1 MTYTYTP
8 NLTFSVGQE
17 VVSSGADSINDLI
30 NNMLAIY
37 PVGALMYF
45 HQSPTA
51 AVETVAPLGKFIQC
65 NGAGISTTTYA
76 TLFALIGYTYGGSGG
91 TFNLPD
97 LRGRYP
103 VSVGSHT
110 DVSSLGKNDG
120 VALAN
125 RKMKHGHTINNG
137 SHSHTWSGSLTSG
150 GAHTHTFSGTTGA
163 SADGIGSSGNDWPN
177 NGATSSSQT
186 GTESANHTHTMT
198 PSVSNASSGAS
209 VGVSGNLADTAA
221 YLVGGCWYMA
231 FQ

>member
-1 MTYTYTP
+1 MANYTP

-17 VVSSGADSINDLI
+17 VTSTDINDLI
-30 NNMLAIY
+30 NSMLAIY

-65 NGAGISTTTYA
+65 NGAAVSRTTYA
-76 TLFALIGYTYGGSGG
+76 TLFALIGTTYGSGDGST

-103 VSVGSHT
+103 VSVGSYT
-110 DVSSLGKNDG
+110 DVSALGKNDG

-125 RKMKHGHTINNG
+125 RRMKHGHTINNS
-137 SHSHTWSGSLTSG
+137 SHSHTWSGSLTTG
-150 GAHTHTFSGTTGA
+150 GAHSHTFSGTTGA

-198 PSVSNASSGAS
+198 PSISSASTGAS
-209 VGVSGNLADTAA
+209 VGVSGNLADTPA

>member
-1 MTYTYTP
+1 MANYTP

-17 VVSSGADSINDLI
+17 VTSTDINDLI
-30 NNMLAIY
+30 NSMLAIY

-65 NGAGISTTTYA
+65 NGAAVSRTTYA
-76 TLFALIGYTYGGSGG
+76 TLFALIGTTYGSGDGST

-110 DVSSLGKNDG
+110 DVSALGKNDG

-125 RKMKHGHTINNG
+125 RRMKHGHTINNS
-137 SHSHTWSGSLTSG
+137 SHSHTWSGSLTTG
-150 GAHTHTFSGTTGA
+150 GAHSHTFSGTTGA

-198 PSVSNASSGAS
+198 PSISSASTGAS
-209 VGVSGNLADTAA
+209 VGVSGNLADTPA